1 MPRTSIKGQVLVDL
15 VVEFAESPIGE
26 DREEQGM
33 NGKSVGLISL
43 QGPLSWKM
51 YVNGMANQKES
62 GVELVVTSPKGII
75 IDKSLRL
82 GFSTTNNEAES
93 EALLEGMA
101 LVQRMGV
108 GSMEIFS
115 NSRLVIGQ
123 VKGEF
128 EAKDVRM

>member
-1 MPRTSIKGQVLVDL
+1 MDL
-15 VVEFAESPIGE
+15 VAEFAESPIGE
-26 DREEQGM
+26 DKEEQGM
-33 NGKSVGLISL
+33 NGKSVGLIFL
-43 QGPLSWKM
+43 QGCLSWKM

-62 GVELVVTSPKGII
+62 GVGLVVTSPKGII
-75 IDKSLRL
+75 IEKSLRL
-82 GFSTTNNEAES
+82 GFSATNNEAEY

-123 VKGEF
+123 VKGEL

>member
-62 GVELVVTSPKGII
+62 GVGLVVTSPKGII

-128 EAKDVRM
+128 EAKDVKM

>member
-1 MPRTSIKGQVLVDL
+1 
-15 VVEFAESPIGE
+15 
-26 DREEQGM
+26 
-33 NGKSVGLISL
+33 
-43 QGPLSWKM
+43 M

-62 GVELVVTSPKGII
+62 GVGLVVTSPKGII

-82 GFSTTNNEAES
+82 GFSATNNEAEY

-123 VKGEF
+123 VKGEL

>member
-1 MPRTSIKGQVLVDL
+1 MDL

-62 GVELVVTSPKGII
+62 GVGLVVTSPKGII

-108 GSMEIFS
+108 GSTEIFS

>member
-1 MPRTSIKGQVLVDL
+1 MDL

-62 GVELVVTSPKGII
+62 GVGLVVTSPKGII

-123 VKGEF
+123 VKGEL

>member
-1 MPRTSIKGQVLVDL
+1 MDL
-15 VVEFAESPIGE
+15 VAEFAESPIGE

-43 QGPLSWKM
+43 QRPLSWKM

-62 GVELVVTSPKGII
+62 GVGLVVTSPKGII

-123 VKGEF
+123 VKGEL

>member
-1 MPRTSIKGQVLVDL
+1 MDL
-15 VVEFAESPIGE
+15 VAEFAESPIGE

-43 QGPLSWKM
+43 QRPLSWKM

-62 GVELVVTSPKGII
+62 GVGLVVTSPKGII

-82 GFSTTNNEAES
+82 SFSATNNEAKY

-123 VKGEF
+123 VKGEL

>member
-1 MPRTSIKGQVLVDL
+1 MG
-15 VVEFAESPIGE
+15 
-26 DREEQGM
+26 
-33 NGKSVGLISL
+33 
-43 QGPLSWKM
+43 
-51 YVNGMANQKES
+51 
-62 GVELVVTSPKGII
+62 LVVTSPKGII

-82 GFSTTNNEAES
+82 SFSATNNEAKY

-123 VKGEF
+123 VKGEL

>member
-1 MPRTSIKGQVLVDL
+1 MDL
-15 VVEFAESPIGE
+15 VAEFAESPIGE
-26 DREEQGM
+26 DKEEQGM
-33 NGKSVGLISL
+33 NGKSVGLIFL
-43 QGPLSWKM
+43 QGRLSWKM

-62 GVELVVTSPKGII
+62 GVGLVVTSLKGII

-82 GFSTTNNEAES
+82 SFSATNNEAKY

-123 VKGEF
+123 VKGEL

>member
-62 GVELVVTSPKGII
+62 GVGLVVTSPKGII

-108 GSMEIFS
+108 GSTEIFS

-123 VKGEF
+123 VKGEL

>member
-1 MPRTSIKGQVLVDL
+1 MDL
-15 VVEFAESPIGE
+15 VAEFAESPIGE
-26 DREEQGM
+26 DKEEQGM
-33 NGKSVGLISL
+33 NGKSVGLIFL
-43 QGPLSWKM
+43 QGRLSWKM

-62 GVELVVTSPKGII
+62 GVGLVVTSPKGII

-82 GFSTTNNEAES
+82 GFSAINNEAEY
-93 EALLEGMA
+93 EALLEGMT
-101 LVQRMGV
+101 LVQRMGI

-123 VKGEF
+123 VKGEL

>member
-15 VVEFAESPIGE
+15 VAEFAESPIGE
-26 DREEQGM
+26 DKEEQGM
-33 NGKSVGLISL
+33 NGKSVGLIFL
-43 QGPLSWKM
+43 QGRLSWKM

-62 GVELVVTSPKGII
+62 GVGLVVTSPKGII

-82 GFSTTNNEAES
+82 SFSATNNEAKY

-123 VKGEF
+123 VKGEL

>member
-43 QGPLSWKM
+43 QRPLSWKM

-62 GVELVVTSPKGII
+62 GVGLVVTSPKGII

-123 VKGEF
+123 VKGEL

>member
-1 MPRTSIKGQVLVDL
+1 MDL
-15 VVEFAESPIGE
+15 VAEFAESPIGE

-43 QGPLSWKM
+43 QRPLSWMM

-62 GVELVVTSPKGII
+62 GVGLVVTSPKGII

-82 GFSTTNNEAES
+82 SFSATNNEAKY
-93 EALLEGMA
+93 EALLKGMA

-123 VKGEF
+123 VKGEL

>member
-15 VVEFAESPIGE
+15 VVEFAESPIEE

-43 QGPLSWKM
+43 QRPLSWKM

-62 GVELVVTSPKGII
+62 GVGLVVTSPKGII

-108 GSMEIFS
+108 GSTEIFS

>member
-1 MPRTSIKGQVLVDL
+1 MDL

-33 NGKSVGLISL
+33 NGKSVGLIFL
-43 QGPLSWKM
+43 QGRLSWKM

-62 GVELVVTSPKGII
+62 GVGLVVTSPKGII

-82 GFSTTNNEAES
+82 GFSAINNEAEY
-93 EALLEGMA
+93 EALLEGMT
-101 LVQRMGV
+101 LVQRMGI

-123 VKGEF
+123 VKGEL

>member
-1 MPRTSIKGQVLVDL
+1 MDL

-123 VKGEF
+123 VKGEL

>member
-51 YVNGMANQKES
+51 YINGMANQKES
-62 GVELVVTSPKGII
+62 GVGLVVTSPKGII

>member
-1 MPRTSIKGQVLVDL
+1 MDL
-15 VVEFAESPIGE
+15 VAEFVESPIGE

-33 NGKSVGLISL
+33 NGKSVGLIFL
-43 QGPLSWKM
+43 QGRLSWKM

-62 GVELVVTSPKGII
+62 GVGLVVTSPKGII

-123 VKGEF
+123 VKGEL

>member
-33 NGKSVGLISL
+33 NGKSVGLIFL
-43 QGPLSWKM
+43 QGRLSWKM

-62 GVELVVTSPKGII
+62 GVGLVVTSPKGII

-82 GFSTTNNEAES
+82 GFSATNNEAEY

-123 VKGEF
+123 VKGEL